1 MTRILNRTASLEL
14 LEAALPLAHEDEGKS
29 AFISGL
35 GFKYRS
41 LFPTAPVWPSLW
53 QKSIFRRHCRRS
65 GARWPFSLHTPAI
78 ATDASSGKWKLV
90 EKTHRHARSS
100 SMPYKRGWPLTVF
113 NVFVTVVWR
122 RRLTL
127 PSYPLAQR
135 QPWHRQTCAFRKG
148 LSCPW
153 QFKTLHHLYLCK
165 IVPSHRRINDA
176 PTTHTTCLL
185 ERKKTQ
191 TNRQRDI
198 IVNNSVTFVV
208 ATI

>member
-90 EKTHRHARSS
+90 AFRHARSS

-135 QPWHRQTCAFRKG
+135 QLWHRQTCAFEKVA
-148 LSCPW
+148 LSMAIQNVTSPLPLQNCPQSSKNKW
-153 QFKTLHHLYLCK
+153 RAHNTHHLFVGK
-165 IVPSHRRINDA
+165 K
-176 PTTHTTCLL
+176 
-185 ERKKTQ
+185 KKTKQ
-191 TNRQRDI
+191 TDREI
-198 IVNNSVTFVV
+198 LL
-208 ATI
+208 